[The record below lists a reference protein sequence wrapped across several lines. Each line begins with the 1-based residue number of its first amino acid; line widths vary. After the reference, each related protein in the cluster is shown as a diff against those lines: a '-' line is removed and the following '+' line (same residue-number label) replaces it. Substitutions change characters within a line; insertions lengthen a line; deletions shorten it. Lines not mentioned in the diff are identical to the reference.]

1 MTRKVVFRLASFL
14 VAALI
19 GLSSPLLACQREE
32 ESGVEKLGDKAKDAL
47 DVREHEELK
56 DAGEDVKDALKDAGA
71 AVKEEAESAKQKA
84 K

>member
-1 MTRKVVFRLASFL
+1 MTRKVVFRPASFL

-32 ESGVEKLGDKAKDAL
+32 KSGVEKLSDKTKDAL
-47 DVREHEELK
+47 DIREHEELK
-56 DAGEDVKDALKDAGA
+56 DAGEDVKDAVKDAGA